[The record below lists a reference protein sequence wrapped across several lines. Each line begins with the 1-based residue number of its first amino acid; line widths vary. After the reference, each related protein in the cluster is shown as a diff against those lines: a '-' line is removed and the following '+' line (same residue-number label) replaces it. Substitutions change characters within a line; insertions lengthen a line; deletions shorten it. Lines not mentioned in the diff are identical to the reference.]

1 VDVAEATGF
10 GSAMSLAFPANS
22 VITSIDGTCA
32 TGQHND
38 PLNQVALAICIVNFV
53 ASGGAGI

>member
-1 VDVAEATGF
+1 
-10 GSAMSLAFPANS
+10 MSLAFPATNS
-22 VITSIDGTCA
+22 IVNVDGSCA

-38 PLNQVALAICIVNFV
+38 PLNQLKLASCIANFV